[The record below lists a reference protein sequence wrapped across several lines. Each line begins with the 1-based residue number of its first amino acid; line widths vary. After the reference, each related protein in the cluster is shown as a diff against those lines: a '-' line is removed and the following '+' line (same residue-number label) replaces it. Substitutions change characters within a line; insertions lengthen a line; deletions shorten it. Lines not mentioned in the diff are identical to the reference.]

1 MEDLLK
7 TFTIPDN
14 TTMEE
19 HSIVTTGGAI
29 IGNHTVMGFGIIA
42 NSVIAGERV
51 RINGNVIGTEEVR
64 IDMWSQVNGD
74 VRTKNDAYIGE
85 FVNIDGRLIV
95 GKDLDIG
102 KNVKING
109 GYEARG
115 WLVVRNP
122 IPVVIYI
129 FLYLTELLRMGKDE
143 EVDNALKNLFSD
155 ESDDLEEDK
164 LLIIPSGSKIDL
176 ESIKVPDKAVI
187 GSGCR
192 MMGNIRASS
201 MVMGSNNTLFGSIK
215 TTNEIVIGEGN
226 TIHGN
231 LVTRGDVRI
240 NKNSH
245 ILGEINGGK
254 VMIHEEARV
263 DGAMR
268 AANGVIIIRDE
279 MEEEYKTGG
288 LLDMVPEPAVS
299 KETKVTPDK
308 IKADE
313 KVPGKAVDKAT
324 TTGSV
329 TRMETGAPEAVSYDI
344 PAKRMTTAIRLGDII
359 KPVPAKKKTT
369 TSTTTNKKKPTTR
382 TTADKEKPTTSTT
395 AAEKKTTTRT
405 TADKKKTTTSTTAD
419 KKKTTTRTT
428 AAEKK
433 TITKKKTTA
442 KNTATSEKIKPKKTE
457 AKKKTTTKKAA
468 AKEKTSAAESS
479 TNKKTVKK
487 KTGTKKKPAAKK
499 KTTKKTTKES

>member
-14 TTMEE
+14 TIMEE

-42 NSVIAGERV
+42 DSVIAGERV

-85 FVNIDGRLIV
+85 FVNIDGKLIV

-102 KNVKING
+102 KNVKIDG

-115 WLVVRNP
+115 WIVIRNP
-122 IPVVIYI
+122 IPVIIYI
-129 FLYLTELLRMGKDE
+129 FLYLTELIRMGKDE

-201 MVMGSNNTLFGSIK
+201 IVMGNNNILFGSIK

-268 AANGVIIIRDE
+268 AANGVIITRDE

-288 LLDMVPEPAVS
+288 LLDMVPEPTVS
-299 KETKVTPDK
+299 KKTKATPDK

-313 KVPGKAVDKAT
+313 TVPGKAVEETIAT
-324 TTGSV
+324 ASGTG
-329 TRMETGAPEAVSYDI
+329 MEPGTSETVSYDI

-369 TSTTTNKKKPTTR
+369 TSTTT
-382 TTADKEKPTTSTT
+382 
-395 AAEKKTTTRT
+395 
-405 TADKKKTTTSTTAD
+405 DKKKTTTKTTTAE
-419 KKKTTTRTT
+419 KKTTTRTT
-428 AAEKK
+428 AAEKETTTRTTAAEK
-433 TITKKKTTA
+433 ETTTKEKTTA
-442 KNTATSEKIKPKKTE
+442 KKTATGKKTKPKKTA

-468 AKEKTSAAESS
+468 AKEKASAAESS
-479 TNKKTVKK
+479 TGKKTVKK
-487 KTGTKKKPAAKK
+487 KTGTKKKSAAKK
-499 KTTKKTTKES
+499 KTNKKTTK

>member
-369 TSTTTNKKKPTTR
+369 IRTTTDKKKPITSTTAAKKKTTIK
-382 TTADKEKPTTSTT
+382 TTADKEKTI
-395 AAEKKTTTRT
+395 
-405 TADKKKTTTSTTAD
+405 
-419 KKKTTTRTT
+419 TRTT
-428 AAEKK
+428 AAEKE
-433 TITKKKTTA
+433 TTAKKKT
-442 KNTATSEKIKPKKTE
+442 KPKKTE
-457 AKKKTTTKKAA
+457 AKKKTTTKKAT
-468 AKEKTSAAESS
+468 AKEKTSAAENS
-479 TNKKTVKK
+479 TGKKTVKK
-487 KTGTKKKPAAKK
+487 KTGTTKKPAAKK

>member
-14 TTMEE
+14 TIMEE

-42 NSVIAGERV
+42 DSVIAGERV

-85 FVNIDGRLIV
+85 FVNIDGKLIV

-102 KNVKING
+102 KNVKIDG

-115 WLVVRNP
+115 WIVVRNP
-122 IPVVIYI
+122 IPVIIYI
-129 FLYLTELLRMGKDE
+129 FLYLTELIRMGKDE

-201 MVMGSNNTLFGSIK
+201 IVMGNNNTLFGSIK
-215 TTNEIVIGEGN
+215 TTSEIVIGEGN

-231 LVTRGDVRI
+231 LVTRGDVHI
-240 NKNSH
+240 NKDSH

-254 VMIHEEARV
+254 IIIHEEARV

-268 AANGVIIIRDE
+268 AANGVLITRDE

-288 LLDMVPEPAVS
+288 LLDMVPEPAVP
-299 KETKVTPDK
+299 KKT
-308 IKADE
+308 
-313 KVPGKAVDKAT
+313 KAT
-324 TTGSV
+324 SDEIKVDETGPGEAVEETIATASG
-329 TRMETGAPEAVSYDI
+329 TGMETGVLEAVSYDI

-359 KPVPAKKKTT
+359 KSVPA
-369 TSTTTNKKKPTTR
+369 
-382 TTADKEKPTTSTT
+382 
-395 AAEKKTTTRT
+395 
-405 TADKKKTTTSTTAD
+405 KKKTTTSTTAD
-419 KKKTTTRTT
+419 KKKSTTRTTVDDEKTTTRTTSDNEKTTTRTT
-428 AAEKK
+428 AAEKETTTKEK
-433 TITKKKTTA
+433 TSVKKT
-442 KNTATSEKIKPKKTE
+442 ATGKKTKPRKTA

-468 AKEKTSAAESS
+468 AKEKSSAAESG
-479 TNKKTVKK
+479 TGKKTVKK

-499 KTTKKTTKES
+499 KTTKKTTK

>member
-14 TTMEE
+14 TIMEE

-42 NSVIAGERV
+42 DSVIAGERV

-85 FVNIDGRLIV
+85 FVNIDGKLIV

-102 KNVKING
+102 KNVKIDG

-115 WLVVRNP
+115 WIVVRNP
-122 IPVVIYI
+122 IPVIIYI
-129 FLYLTELLRMGKDE
+129 FLYLTELIRMGKDE

-201 MVMGSNNTLFGSIK
+201 IVMGNNNTLFGSIK

-268 AANGVIIIRDE
+268 AANGVIITRDE

-288 LLDMVPEPAVS
+288 LLDMVPEPTVP
-299 KETKVTPDK
+299 KKTKATSNK
-308 IKADE
+308 IKVDE
-313 KVPGKAVDKAT
+313 TSPGEAVEENIAT
-324 TTGSV
+324 VSGTG
-329 TRMETGAPEAVSYDI
+329 METGTSEVVSYDI

-359 KPVPAKKKTT
+359 KSVPA
-369 TSTTTNKKKPTTR
+369 
-382 TTADKEKPTTSTT
+382 
-395 AAEKKTTTRT
+395 
-405 TADKKKTTTSTTAD
+405 KKKTTTSTTAD
-419 KKKTTTRTT
+419 KKKSTTKTTADKEKSTTKTTADKEKSTTRTISDKEKTTTRATSDK
-428 AAEKK
+428 E
-433 TITKKKTTA
+433 KTTTKE
-442 KNTATSEKIKPKKTE
+442 KNTAKKTATDKKTNPKKTA

-468 AKEKTSAAESS
+468 AKEKASAAESS
-479 TNKKTVKK
+479 TGKKTVKK

-499 KTTKKTTKES
+499 KTNKKTTK

>member
-14 TTMEE
+14 TIMEE

-42 NSVIAGERV
+42 DSVIAGERV

-85 FVNIDGRLIV
+85 FVNIDGKLIV

-102 KNVKING
+102 KNVKIDG

-115 WLVVRNP
+115 WIVVRNP
-122 IPVVIYI
+122 IPVIIYI
-129 FLYLTELLRMGKDE
+129 FLYLTELIRMGKDE

-201 MVMGSNNTLFGSIK
+201 IVMGNNNTLFGSIK

-268 AANGVIIIRDE
+268 AANGVIITRDE

-288 LLDMVPEPAVS
+288 LLDMVPEPTVP
-299 KETKVTPDK
+299 KKTKATSNK
-308 IKADE
+308 IKVDE
-313 KVPGKAVDKAT
+313 TGPGEAVEETIAT
-324 TTGSV
+324 VSGTG
-329 TRMETGAPEAVSYDI
+329 METGTSEVVSYDI

-359 KPVPAKKKTT
+359 KSVHA
-369 TSTTTNKKKPTTR
+369 
-382 TTADKEKPTTSTT
+382 
-395 AAEKKTTTRT
+395 
-405 TADKKKTTTSTTAD
+405 KKKTTTSTTAD
-419 KKKTTTRTT
+419 KKKSTTKTTADKEKSTTRTISDKEKTTTRATSDK
-428 AAEKK
+428 E
-433 TITKKKTTA
+433 KTTTKE
-442 KNTATSEKIKPKKTE
+442 KNTAKKTATDKKTKPKKTA

-468 AKEKTSAAESS
+468 AKEKASAAESS
-479 TNKKTVKK
+479 TGKKTVKK

-499 KTTKKTTKES
+499 KTNKKTTK

>member
-7 TFTIPDN
+7 TFTIPNN
-14 TTMEE
+14 TIMEE

-29 IGNHTVMGFGIIA
+29 IGNHTDMGFGIIA
-42 NSVIAGERV
+42 DSVIAGERV
-51 RINGNVIGTEEVR
+51 RINGNMIGTEEVR

-74 VRTKNDAYIGE
+74 VKTKNDAYIGE

-102 KNVKING
+102 KNVKIKQ

-115 WLVVRNP
+115 WIVVRNP

-143 EVDNALKNLFSD
+143 EVDNALENLFSD
-155 ESDDLEEDK
+155 ESNDLDMDK

-201 MVMGSNNTLFGSIK
+201 MVMGNNNTLFGSIK

-231 LVTRGDVRI
+231 LVTRGDVHI
-240 NKNSH
+240 NKDTH
-245 ILGEINGGK
+245 ILGEINCGK
-254 VMIHEEARV
+254 IIIHEEARV

-268 AANGVIIIRDE
+268 AAKGVLITRDG

-299 KETKVTPDK
+299 RETKTTPDK
-308 IKADE
+308 IKTDE
-313 KVPGKAVDKAT
+313 TALDKAVDEAT
-324 TTGSV
+324 TIG
-329 TRMETGAPEAVSYDI
+329 MGPGAPEAISYDI

-359 KPVPAKKKTT
+359 KPAHVKKKTIT
-369 TSTTTNKKKPTTR
+369 K
-382 TTADKEKPTTSTT
+382 TT
-395 AAEKKTTTRT
+395 AAEKETTNKEKNNSEKTSTR
-405 TADKKKTTTSTTAD
+405 KKT
-419 KKKTTTRTT
+419 KP
-428 AAEKK
+428 
-433 TITKKKTTA
+433 
-442 KNTATSEKIKPKKTE
+442 KNTAT
-457 AKKKTTTKKAA
+457 KKKTTTKKAA
-468 AKEKTSAAESS
+468 AQEKTSDAESS
-479 TNKKTVKK
+479 TDKKTAKK
-487 KTGTKKKPAAKK
+487 KTATKKKPAAKK
-499 KTTKKTTKES
+499 KTTKH

>member
-1 MEDLLK
+1 M
-7 TFTIPDN
+7 
-14 TTMEE
+14 
-19 HSIVTTGGAI
+19 
-29 IGNHTVMGFGIIA
+29 
-42 NSVIAGERV
+42 
-51 RINGNVIGTEEVR
+51 
-64 IDMWSQVNGD
+64 
-74 VRTKNDAYIGE
+74 
-85 FVNIDGRLIV
+85 
-95 GKDLDIG
+95 
-102 KNVKING
+102 
-109 GYEARG
+109 
-115 WLVVRNP
+115 
-122 IPVVIYI
+122 
-129 FLYLTELLRMGKDE
+129 
-143 EVDNALKNLFSD
+143 
-155 ESDDLEEDK
+155 
-164 LLIIPSGSKIDL
+164 
-176 ESIKVPDKAVI
+176 
-187 GSGCR
+187 
-192 MMGNIRASS
+192 
-201 MVMGSNNTLFGSIK
+201 
-215 TTNEIVIGEGN
+215 
-226 TIHGN
+226 
-231 LVTRGDVRI
+231 TRGDVRI

-359 KPVPAKKKTT
+359 KPGPAKKKTT
-369 TSTTTNKKKPTTR
+369 IRTTADKKKPTTS

-395 AAEKKTTTRT
+395 ADKEKP
-405 TADKKKTTTSTTAD
+405 TTSTTAD
-419 KKKTTTRTT
+419 KEKPTTRTT
-428 AAEKK
+428 AAEKE
-433 TITKKKTTA
+433 TTTKKKTIA
-442 KNTATSEKIKPKKTE
+442 KKAATSEKTKPKKTA

-468 AKEKTSAAESS
+468 AKEKTSAAENS
-479 TNKKTVKK
+479 TSKKTVKK

>member
-1 MEDLLK
+1 M
-7 TFTIPDN
+7 
-14 TTMEE
+14 
-19 HSIVTTGGAI
+19 
-29 IGNHTVMGFGIIA
+29 
-42 NSVIAGERV
+42 
-51 RINGNVIGTEEVR
+51 
-64 IDMWSQVNGD
+64 
-74 VRTKNDAYIGE
+74 
-85 FVNIDGRLIV
+85 
-95 GKDLDIG
+95 
-102 KNVKING
+102 
-109 GYEARG
+109 
-115 WLVVRNP
+115 
-122 IPVVIYI
+122 
-129 FLYLTELLRMGKDE
+129 
-143 EVDNALKNLFSD
+143 
-155 ESDDLEEDK
+155 
-164 LLIIPSGSKIDL
+164 
-176 ESIKVPDKAVI
+176 

-201 MVMGSNNTLFGSIK
+201 ISMGNNNILFGSIK

-268 AANGVIIIRDE
+268 AANGVIITRDE

-288 LLDMVPEPAVS
+288 LLDMVPEPTVS
-299 KETKVTPDK
+299 KKTKATSDK

-313 KVPGKAVDKAT
+313 TVPGKAVEETIAT
-324 TTGSV
+324 ASGTG
-329 TRMETGAPEAVSYDI
+329 MEPGTPEAVSYDI

-369 TSTTTNKKKPTTR
+369 TSTTT
-382 TTADKEKPTTSTT
+382 
-395 AAEKKTTTRT
+395 
-405 TADKKKTTTSTTAD
+405 DKKKTTT
-419 KKKTTTRTT
+419 K
-428 AAEKK
+428 E
-433 TITKKKTTA
+433 
-442 KNTATSEKIKPKKTE
+442 KNTAKKTATGKKTKPKNTA

-479 TNKKTVKK
+479 TGKKTVKK

-499 KTTKKTTKES
+499 KTNKKTTK